1 MKEIIWHGRGG
12 QGVVLASSILGTA
25 LAIYETKHAM
35 SIPSFGAERRGAPL
49 IAITRVS
56 ENPIRRRNLTVDPDY
71 IVILDDSLIITALA
85 NRGHEKSRQ
94 IVVNSKKTTIEIDP
108 IYRQSTTIIDAEAIS
123 LEILGRPITNTVML
137 GVLSAVTNLVRIQSI
152 IKAIA
157 DVMEPNIAQENM
169 LAADAGF
176 RAMNRV

>member
-25 LAIYETKHAM
+25 LAIYEAKYAM

-49 IAITRVS
+49 IGITRVS
-56 ENPIRRRNLTVDPDY
+56 ETPIRRRSLAADPDY
-71 IVILDDSLIITALA
+71 IVILDDSLVSTALA
-85 NRGHEKSRQ
+85 NCSQYKPRH
-94 IVVNSKKTTIEIDP
+94 IIINSKKTTIELNP
-108 IYRQSTTIIDAEAIS
+108 TYGQSTTIIDAEAIS

-137 GVLSAVTNLVRIQSI
+137 GVLSAVTDLVRIQSI
-152 IKAIA
+152 RKAIA
-157 DVMEPNIAQENM
+157 DVMEPHMVQKNL

-176 RAMNRV
+176 RAMKRV

>member
-25 LAIYETKHAM
+25 LAIYETKYAM

-56 ENPIRRRNLTVDPDY
+56 ENPIRRRNLTADPDY

-108 IYRQSTTIIDAEAIS
+108 IYRQSTITIDAEAIS

-137 GVLSAVTNLVRIQSI
+137 GVLSAVTNLVRIQSL

-157 DVMEPNIAQENM
+157 DVMEPNAQENM